1 MTPSGYDFRPARPA
15 LATAALFVVVVVVAS
30 SIAFLF
36 RWTLRRLVQFY
47 ADFSDPTRAASSLPK
62 VVLFVVA
69 AGSVAI
75 AATIG
80 HVVHRRWASRTG
92 IEAVAASARGE
103 GRSISFRA
111 TWLRVAATWIVSAG
125 LVSIGRETA
134 IVEAG
139 GSLGSVAGRRS
150 GGRGDS
156 MAAAGI
162 AAAFAAAYH
171 APFAAVLYAEEHL
184 RVRQSKRATT
194 FVVLGAVGGF
204 GTTMLVFDADP
215 LLPDVDPSLWKV
227 LGGGLLVVVPVVVV
241 SRVFLQLR
249 VLTTADALVRAIGC
263 RRWMVVGALSIV
275 AGLSVMVF
283 PLAAGNGIEALRRG
297 PTAATVT
304 LGLALMIGK
313 LVGTTAALGAGAPGG
328 VLSPTLGVAAGCALL
343 IDNRWEAI
351 VAAMAIGVA
360 VGMRSPLV
368 AVFLVPELL
377 GDYWLILPLAAVVG
391 VAYLL
396 DRGIDVLV
404 RRLGRLIPA
413 GVYDEDA

>member
-1 MTPSGYDFRPARPA
+1 VTPSGYDFRPARPG
-15 LATAALFVVVVVVAS
+15 LATAALLVFVVVCAS
-30 SIAFLF
+30 TIAYLF
-36 RWTLRRLVQFY
+36 RWALHRLVEYY
-47 ADFSDPTRAASSLPK
+47 AHFSDPTRAAAWLPK
-62 VVLFVVA
+62 AVLFGVA

-80 HVVHRRWASRTG
+80 HVVQRHWASRTG
-92 IEAVAASARGE
+92 IDAVAASARGE

-111 TWLRVAATWIVSAG
+111 TWLRVAATWLVSAG

-171 APFAAVLYAEEHL
+171 APLAALLYAEEHL
-184 RVRQSKRATT
+184 RVRQSKRAML
-194 FVVLGAVGGF
+194 FVVLGAAGGF
-204 GTTMLVFDADP
+204 VVTLLLFDADP
-215 LLPDVDPSLWKV
+215 LLPDVDTSLWNV
-227 LGGGLLVVVPVVVV
+227 LGGGLVVVVPVVIV
-241 SRVFLQLR
+241 SRLFLHLR
-249 VLTTADALVRAIGC
+249 VRVTADALVRSIGC
-263 RRWMVVGALSIV
+263 RRWMVVGALSLI
-275 AGLSVMVF
+275 AGLSVVVF
-283 PLAAGNGIEALRRG
+283 PLASGNGMDALRRG
-297 PTAATVT
+297 PASATVT
-304 LGLALMIGK
+304 LGLALVVGK

-343 IDNRWEAI
+343 IDDRWEVM
-351 VAAMAIGVA
+351 VAAMAVGVA

-377 GDYWLILPLAAVVG
+377 GDYRLVLPLVVVVA
-391 VAYLL
+391 VAYVL
-396 DRGIDVLV
+396 DRGIDALLT
-404 RRLGRLIPA
+404 RLGRVIPT